1 MSDECIVKRII
12 SFALMICCLSLPAYA
27 ELYFD
32 INALQLSD
40 EDRENI
46 NLESLAKTDSHI
58 PGVYKVNVIVNKK
71 DIGIKSLS
79 FIDCGNKLCPE
90 LSISL
95 LKEIGVKTASFPE
108 LASLAEQ
115 EIISQPEKYIKQASA
130 ELDLSA
136 LTLMLNFPQA
146 AMQSQIRGDISPDQ
160 WDDGLPMFFTNYHL
174 TGMQSWNK
182 NQSEQNQYLNL
193 RSGFNL
199 GPWRIRHNSYYNH
212 TGTTSEWK
220 SLKAYAERDIR
231 PLRSRLVLG
240 ETSTDSMVF
249 DSFTFNGIKLM
260 SDSQQG
266 FAPVVR
272 GIAMTHARIEVHQK
286 DNIIYQTFVP
296 PGAFEITDIY
306 PSNLNGDLEIS
317 IYEENG
323 NVRKFTQPFAASP
336 LMIRA
341 GQMKYFANIGK
352 FSGGKQASKKR
363 FIQTEAIYGLW
374 DSTTI
379 YGGVIV
385 SSDYQSH
392 ALGLGHNLGKFG
404 AVSIDVTNA
413 ATHFPNGEKKSGQSY
428 QIRYSKGF
436 TETNTT
442 VTLAGY
448 RYNTNGYYSFSDANS
463 YANNNYTY
471 NNHQFADNNRNSA
484 PKNRM
489 QITMGQSL
497 GRYGSLSLS
506 AWQQDYWQ
514 DKTSKNRSYSMSYNT
529 NIHDIS
535 LSLSY
540 NYHRNRSNINNDQV
554 FSFNISIP
562 LDKWLPSDNH
572 SASVDYDT
580 SYNIN
585 GSSQHSMTL
594 SGSLLEQQNLN
605 YSISQNYSYEKSE
618 KEKESGNAASL
629 YYRGSYGSI
638 NVGYTT
644 DHRKNQRV
652 NYGLEGAIIAHP
664 YGVTLAQ
671 NISESGASALIRAP
685 GATNAKV
692 LNNTSISTDWR
703 GYTVV
708 PYISQYRENML
719 SLDTNTFGDDVDI
732 DNPTT
737 KVIPTKG
744 ALVLADYSIRVGHRV
759 FLTLQHHGK
768 KLPFGTVITGP
779 NGVNGMVNE
788 KGEVFL
794 SGVSDTAKLIADL
807 GDKQSCHIQFDSKL
821 YQKINGIILTSLRCQ

>member
-1 MSDECIVKRII
+1 
-12 SFALMICCLSLPAYA
+12 MICCLSLPAYA

-40 EDRENI
+40 EDRKNI
-46 NLESLAKTDSHI
+46 NLESLEKTDYHI
-58 PGVYKVNVIVNKK
+58 PGVYKVNVIVNGK
-71 DIGIKSLS
+71 DIGMKSLS
-79 FIDCGNKLCPE
+79 FIDCGKKLCPE
-90 LSISL
+90 LSIGL
-95 LKEIGVKTASFPE
+95 LKEIGVKTESFPG
-108 LASLAEQ
+108 LASLGEQ
-115 EIISQPEKYIKQASA
+115 EIISQPDKYIKQASA
-130 ELDLSA
+130 ELDLST
-136 LTLMLNFPQA
+136 LTLMLSFPQA
-146 AMQSQIRGDISPDQ
+146 AMRSQIKGDISSDL
-160 WDDGLPMFFTNYHL
+160 WDDGMPMFFTNYHL

-199 GPWRIRHNSYYNH
+199 GPWRIRHNSYYNR

-220 SLKAYAERDIR
+220 SLKTYAERDIR
-231 PLRSRLVLG
+231 PLKSRLVLG

-249 DSFTFNGIKLM
+249 DSFTFNGVKLM
-260 SDSQQG
+260 SDSQMLPDSQQG
-266 FAPVVR
+266 FSPIVR
-272 GIAMTHARIEVHQK
+272 GIAMTHARVEVHQK
-286 DNIIYQTFVP
+286 DNLIYQTFIP

-306 PSNLNGDLEIS
+306 PSNLNGDLEVS

-323 NVRKFTQPFAASP
+323 HVRKFTQPFSASP
-336 LMIRA
+336 LMIRS
-341 GQMKYFANIGK
+341 GQIKYFANIGK

-404 AVSIDVTNA
+404 AVSIDVTDA
-413 ATHFPNGEKKSGQSY
+413 ATHFPNGEKKTGQSY

-448 RYNTNGYYSFSDANS
+448 RYTTNGYYNFSDAND
-463 YANNNYTY
+463 NYQLT
-471 NNHQFADNNRNSA
+471 DNNRSST
-484 PKNRM
+484 PKDRM
-489 QITMGQSL
+489 QITMSQSL
-497 GRYGSLSLS
+497 GKYGSLSLS

-514 DKTSKNRSYSMSYNT
+514 DKISKNQSYSMSYNT

-535 LSLSY
+535 LSLGY
-540 NYHRNRSNINNDQV
+540 NYHRNRSGINNDQL
-554 FSFNISIP
+554 FSFNISVP

-572 SASVDYDT
+572 NASVDYDT
-580 SYNIN
+580 SYHTN

-605 YSISQNYSYEKSE
+605 YMISQNYSYEKSE
-618 KEKESGNAASL
+618 KEKQSGNAASL

-638 NVGYTT
+638 NAGYNT
-644 DHRKNQRV
+644 DHRKNQRI

-671 NISESGASALIRAP
+671 NISESGSSALIRAP
-685 GATNAKV
+685 GAINAKV

-719 SLDTNTFGDDVDI
+719 SLDTNTFGDDVDT

-744 ALVLADYSIRVGHRV
+744 ALVLADYSIHVGHRV
-759 FLTLQHHGK
+759 FLTLQHNGK
-768 KLPFGTVITGP
+768 KLPFGTIITGP

-794 SGVSDTAKLIADL
+794 NGVSDTAKLTADL
-807 GDKQSCHIQFDSKL
+807 GNKQNCHIQFDSKL

>member
-1 MSDECIVKRII
+1 MKRII
-12 SFALMICCLSLPAYA
+12 SFALLAYCLSLPAYA

-40 EDRENI
+40 EDRKNI
-46 NLESLAKTDSHI
+46 NLDSLAKTDSHI
-58 PGVYKVNVIVNKK
+58 PGIYKVNVIVNQQ
-71 DIGIKSLS
+71 DIGIKNLS
-79 FIDCGNKLCPE
+79 FIDCGEKLCPE
-90 LSISL
+90 LSVRL
-95 LKEIGVKTASFPE
+95 LKEIGVKTESFPE
-108 LASLAEQ
+108 LALLSDQ
-115 EIISQPEKYIKQASA
+115 EIISQPEKYIKYASA
-130 ELDLSA
+130 DLDLSH
-136 LTLMLNFPQA
+136 LTLTLNFPQA
-146 AMQSQIRGDISPDQ
+146 AMRSQIRGDISPDQ
-160 WDDGLPMFFTNYHL
+160 WDDGLPMFFTNYNL

-199 GPWRIRHNSYYNH
+199 GPWRVRHNSYYSRNS
-212 TGTTSEWK
+212 TTSEWK

-240 ETSTDSMVF
+240 ETTTDSTVF
-249 DSFTFNGIKLM
+249 DSFTFNGVKLM
-260 SDSQQG
+260 SDSQMLPDSQQR

-286 DNIIYQTFVP
+286 DNLIYQTFVP

-306 PSNLNGDLEIS
+306 PTDSNGDLEIS

-323 NVRKFTQPFAASP
+323 KVRKFTQLFSASP
-336 LMIRA
+336 LMIRE
-341 GQMKYFANIGK
+341 GQIKYFINVGK
-352 FSGGKQASKKR
+352 FSGSKQSSKKR
-363 FIQTEAIYGLW
+363 FIQTEVIYGLW

-379 YGGVIV
+379 YSGTIA

-392 ALGLGHNLGKFG
+392 ALGLGHNLGNIG

-413 ATHFPNGEKKSGQSY
+413 ATHFPNKEKKTGQSY
-428 QIRYSKGF
+428 QIRYSKNF
-436 TETNTT
+436 TTTNTT

-448 RYNTNGYYSFSDANS
+448 RYNTNGYFSFSDANNS
-463 YANNNYTY
+463 Y
-471 NNHQFADNNRNSA
+471 QFSDNNRNSV

-497 GRYGSLSLS
+497 GQFGSLSLS
-506 AWQQDYWQ
+506 TWQQDYWQ
-514 DKTSKNRSYSMSYNT
+514 DKTGKNQSYSMSYNT
-529 NIHDIS
+529 NIHDIY
-535 LSLSY
+535 LSLGY
-540 NYHRNRSNINNDQV
+540 NYHRNRSRINDDQT
-554 FSFNISIP
+554 FSLNISIP
-562 LDKWLPSDNH
+562 LDKWLPSGNY

-580 SYNIN
+580 TYNIN
-585 GSSQHSMTL
+585 GDSQHTMTL
-594 SGSLLEQQNLN
+594 SGSLLEQQNLS

-618 KEKESGNAASL
+618 KERESGNAASL
-629 YYRGSYGSI
+629 YYKGSYGSV
-638 NVGYTT
+638 NAGYTT
-644 DHRKNQRV
+644 NHGKNKRI
-652 NYGLEGAIIAHP
+652 NYGLEGAIIVHP

-685 GATNAKV
+685 GASHTKV

-719 SLDTNTFGDDVDI
+719 SLDTNTFDDDVDI

-759 FLTLQHHGK
+759 FLTLQHKGK
-768 KLPFGTVITGP
+768 RLPFGAIITGP

-788 KGEVFL
+788 RGEVFL
-794 SGVSDTAKLIADL
+794 SGVSDTTKLTADL
-807 GDKQSCHIQFDSKL
+807 GDQQRCYIKFDSKK
-821 YQKINGIILTSLRCQ
+821 YQKINGIILASLSCQ

>member
-1 MSDECIVKRII
+1 MKKII
-12 SFALMICCLSLPAYA
+12 SLALLAYCLSLPAYA

-40 EDRENI
+40 EDRKNI
-46 NLESLAKTDSHI
+46 NLDSLEKTNSHI
-58 PGVYKVNVIVNKK
+58 PGVYKVNVIVNQK
-71 DIGIKSLS
+71 DIGIKNLS
-79 FIDCGNKLCPE
+79 FIDCGEKLCPE
-90 LSISL
+90 LSVSL
-95 LKEIGVKTASFPE
+95 LKEIGVKTDSFPE
-108 LASLAEQ
+108 LASFSDQ
-115 EIISQPEKYIKQASA
+115 EIISQPEKYIQYASA
-130 ELDLSA
+130 DLDLSH
-136 LTLMLNFPQA
+136 LTLTLNFPQA
-146 AMQSQIRGDISPDQ
+146 AMRSQIRGDISPDQ

-182 NQSEQNQYLNL
+182 NQNEQNQYLNL

-212 TGTTSEWK
+212 TDTTSEWK
-220 SLKAYAERDIR
+220 SLKTYAERDIR

-240 ETSTDSMVF
+240 ETTTDSMVF
-249 DSFTFNGIKLM
+249 DNFTFNGIKLM
-260 SDSQQG
+260 SDSQMLPDSQQE

-286 DNIIYQTFVP
+286 DNLIYQTFVP

-306 PSNLNGDLEIS
+306 PSNSNGDLEIS

-323 NVRKFTQPFAASP
+323 KVRKFTQPFSASP
-336 LMIRA
+336 LMIRE
-341 GQMKYFANIGK
+341 GQIKYFINVGK
-352 FSGGKQASKKR
+352 FSGSKQSSKKR
-363 FIQTEAIYGLW
+363 FIQTEVIYGLW

-379 YGGVIV
+379 YGGIIA

-392 ALGLGHNLGKFG
+392 ALGLGHNLGNMG

-413 ATHFPNGEKKSGQSY
+413 ATHFPNGENKTGQSY
-428 QIRYSKGF
+428 QIRYSKNF
-436 TETNTT
+436 TTTNTT

-448 RYNTNGYYSFSDANS
+448 RYNTNGYFSFSDANNS
-463 YANNNYTY
+463 
-471 NNHQFADNNRNSA
+471 HQFSDNNRNSA

-497 GRYGSLSLS
+497 GQFGNLSLS
-506 AWQQDYWQ
+506 TWQQDYWQ
-514 DKTSKNRSYSMSYNT
+514 DKTGKNQSYSMSYNT
-529 NIHDIS
+529 NIHDIY
-535 LSLSY
+535 LSLGY
-540 NYHRNRSNINNDQV
+540 NYHRNRSRINDDQT
-554 FSFNISIP
+554 FSLNISIP
-562 LDKWLPSDNH
+562 LDKWLPSGNY

-580 SYNIN
+580 TYNTN
-585 GSSQHSMTL
+585 GDSQHTMTL

-605 YSISQNYSYEKSE
+605 YSISQDYSYEKSE
-618 KEKESGNAASL
+618 KERESGNAASL
-629 YYRGSYGSI
+629 YYKGSYGSV
-638 NVGYTT
+638 NAGYTT
-644 DHRKNQRV
+644 NHGKNKRI
-652 NYGLEGAIIAHP
+652 NYGLEGAIIVHP

-685 GATNAKV
+685 GASHTKV

-719 SLDTNTFGDDVDI
+719 SLDTNTFDDDVDI

-759 FLTLQHHGK
+759 FLTLQHKGK
-768 KLPFGTVITGP
+768 RLPFGAIITGP

-788 KGEVFL
+788 RGEVFL
-794 SGVSDTAKLIADL
+794 SGVSDTTKLTADL
-807 GDKQSCHIQFDSKL
+807 GDQQRCYIKFDSKQ
-821 YQKINGIILTSLRCQ
+821 YQKINGIILASSSCQ